1 MSSNF
6 IPPELQETISD
17 LYGDKP
23 KVSGGTPDR
32 IGPGLYKFT
41 LPDGQQIIVD
51 DHGNIIG

>member
-6 IPPELQETISD
+6 IPPELQDVVSD
-17 LYGDKP
+17 LYDEKP
-23 KVSGGTPDR
+23 PVSGGTADR